1 MIVKLESLYIDTLLI
16 RIPERFKKAPR
27 LVGRI
32 TAISMRLEDHRALGS
47 ELAVG
52 DRIIVT
58 PLGGRYLEENTW
70 IYPISV
76 VRKDARGKKYRDSG
90 VLAIVPDAV
99 DLSAKSEDVPR
110 CQFCGEVNGSK
121 QNMLMADGVC
131 PRCGKD
137 KQGEVPDSSI
147 KVTDEEVERF
157 KNTNRAAYRCGYN
170 KHRKMAV

>member
-1 MIVKLESLYIDTLLI
+1 MNVKPLPGNMIVKLESLYIDTLLI

-32 TAISMRLEDHRALGS
+32 TAISMRLEDHRTLGT
-47 ELAVG
+47 ELMVG

-58 PLGGRYLEENTW
+58 PLGGRYLETNTW

-90 VLAIVPDAV
+90 VLAIVPDAI
-99 DLSAKSEDVPR
+99 DLSASAGDIPR

-137 KQGEVPDSSI
+137 KYGEKPDTSI
-147 KVTDEEVERF
+147 KVSDDEIERF
-157 KNTNRAAYRCGYN
+157 ERA
-170 KHRKMAV
+170 V